1 MVIHETGCIS
11 RPGPIRTATSR
22 WTPYHFFLEHP
33 PTNGGG
39 GCFFRKVA
47 LFSGPL
53 RDLVHSFTAK
63 PSLSIVIY
71 DFRSSPAPCGWRAR
85 FLPPFL
91 FVNMSSA
98 TLKSVAKFMSI
109 PCRPATI
116 AIELM
121 LTLMIDDAEPKCV
134 PRGCTIRT
142 KNIGA
147 ILCHFTD
154 L

>member
-1 MVIHETGCIS
+1 MKQVYFSPWSHSYCHL
-11 RPGPIRTATSR
+11 ATSP

-39 GCFFRKVA
+39 GGVSSGNSRSSLA
-47 LFSGPL
+47 LFAIL
-53 RDLVHSFTAK
+53 YTASA
-63 PSLSIVIY
+63 PNLH
-71 DFRSSPAPCGWRAR
+71 FRSSPAPCGWRAR

>member
-1 MVIHETGCIS
+1 MKQVVFLALVPFVLPPRDGRLI
-11 RPGPIRTATSR
+11 TS
-22 WTPYHFFLEHP
+22 FLSILP
-33 PTNGGG
+33 PMGGG
-39 GCFFRKVA
+39 GVSSGKSRSSLA
-47 LFSGPL
+47 LFAIL
-53 RDLVHSFTAK
+53 YTASA
-63 PSLSIVIY
+63 PNLH
-71 DFRSSPAPCGWRAR
+71 FRSSPAPCGWRAR

-121 LTLMIDDAEPKCV
+121 PTLMIDDAEPKCV
-134 PRGCTIRT
+134 PSGCTIRT